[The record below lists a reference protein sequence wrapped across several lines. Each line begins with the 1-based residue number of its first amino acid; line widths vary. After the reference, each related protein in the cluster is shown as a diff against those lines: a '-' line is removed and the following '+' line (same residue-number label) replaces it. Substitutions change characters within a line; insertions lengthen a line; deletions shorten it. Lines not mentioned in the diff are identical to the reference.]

1 MFTCFKID
9 DQPGNVPWQK
19 FHLKFFLFAQTDKNI
34 FIMDRRGNIWFF
46 DIWLIFVNLV
56 WKLKKNYYEQGHII
70 NRVK

>member
-1 MFTCFKID
+1 L
-9 DQPGNVPWQK
+9 N
-19 FHLKFFLFAQTDKNI
+19 FFLFAQTDKNI

-46 DIWLIFVNLV
+46 DILLIFVNLV